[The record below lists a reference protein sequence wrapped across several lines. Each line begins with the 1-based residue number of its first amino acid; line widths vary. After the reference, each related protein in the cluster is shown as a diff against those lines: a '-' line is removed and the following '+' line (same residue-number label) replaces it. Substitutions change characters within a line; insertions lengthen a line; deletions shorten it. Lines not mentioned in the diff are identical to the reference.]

1 MKRFGKTRLRY
12 DLEVFISV
20 GGLLE
25 RGRDNK
31 VMNRYLLLTNDTE
44 ALPNRA
50 TEDHVRRLMW
60 GEHDN
65 GVAGVREMTSVVKE
79 FNGKITFFIDIC
91 GALDRKSEVLE
102 VAKWLNENGQDV
114 ELHLHPEYLPKD
126 YWSNLGLRSE
136 PVWIN
141 QYEEADR
148 DRLRHLIKTF
158 SGELEAVIGRKVN
171 AYRAGSF
178 RWNSMTLEVLKECGI
193 PMSFNNTRASL
204 AEGQCPYAA
213 PMQKPFRWSNG
224 IIEVPVTERNFL
236 SSTRNDWWVRYQYP
250 LCSLVRYR
258 GWPMSLIPYSVS
270 SRDEFLVCLMH
281 SWSFLYRD
289 PSGYEYYR
297 DDERKEEFR
306 TMLKKMSRDFDL
318 IDSRDLK
325 DLIDTGKIQID
336 HTEDISKAV
345 YVPLSLKRER
355 LTKDKLRMLNINVSS
370 GNGKDVHDDYSV
382 GPLAGERFYG
392 GVGCCLFS
400 NTLNKYLMSD
410 DNLRQYSFSSKKTSD
425 GACVVVKKR
434 YFNKIEDKQYVPI
447 EARFKVNDFLFN
459 GKLPVIMTVKSEQNI
474 NFGVFYYDSTGL
486 KISST
491 MCKCNRNNLLDVPEN
506 ATGFSIYLRLP
517 EDFKSLE
524 LYSLAFTFMDFSSTH
539 IIPMKGNAVKGN
551 ADGIKDCF
559 RLSVHNLQ
567 NAKNGVVI
575 LFPENVFFNVKQGFY
590 PGYGSRIA
598 GKYEE
603 LLSDYTVI
611 FVGDPYIDKQIK
623 YSGSWFF
630 DDEGH
635 SVLPALAEHVKKIIG
650 DEHGDILC
658 GGFTMGAVAAFYFSF
673 FMKAS
678 FCVCDY
684 IYSSL
689 LLYEHFK
696 RLYLDYTASHG
707 KADGTDEGQPQDKT
721 ETVQEPESPEN
732 PIEKGLKP
740 RNFDGMLSLHEFVN
754 AYGTEY
760 PKSVYFNFYSGN
772 AFNNVTVKEIAL
784 IDEKIREKFEYER
797 VVRQVAG
804 HGAYH
809 PMPKDDFIATV
820 KFFLSRKP

>member
-1 MKRFGKTRLRY
+1 
-12 DLEVFISV
+12 
-20 GGLLE
+20 
-25 RGRDNK
+25 
-31 VMNRYLLLTNDTE
+31 
-44 ALPNRA
+44 
-50 TEDHVRRLMW
+50 
-60 GEHDN
+60 
-65 GVAGVREMTSVVKE
+65 
-79 FNGKITFFIDIC
+79 
-91 GALDRKSEVLE
+91 
-102 VAKWLNENGQDV
+102 
-114 ELHLHPEYLPKD
+114 
-126 YWSNLGLRSE
+126 
-136 PVWIN
+136 
-141 QYEEADR
+141 
-148 DRLRHLIKTF
+148 
-158 SGELEAVIGRKVN
+158 
-171 AYRAGSF
+171 
-178 RWNSMTLEVLKECGI
+178 
-193 PMSFNNTRASL
+193 
-204 AEGQCPYAA
+204 
-213 PMQKPFRWSNG
+213 
-224 IIEVPVTERNFL
+224 
-236 SSTRNDWWVRYQYP
+236 
-250 LCSLVRYR
+250 
-258 GWPMSLIPYSVS
+258 MSLIPYSVS

-551 ADGIKDCF
+551 AYGIKDCF

-611 FVGDPYIDKQIK
+611 FVCDPYIDKQIK